1 MSLGNARI
9 RELYEKEYPTLFRIA
24 CASGLGQDFA
34 DDMVQETF
42 RTLLEKRDDPKVAN
56 HENLQGWLIITLR
69 NKIASEMQCRWR
81 HMEQPLEELSA
92 VSEAGYEPAFRDS
105 LPRQLTEDEKD
116 LLCMFY
122 EMQLS
127 HREIGQILGI
137 PEAASRMR
145 LIRARNSYEK
155 WKKLEEKTEKMSLH
169 SAALD
174 KYKSEEVLRCPKL
187 KECLETAGRAL

>member
-9 RELYEKEYPTLFRIA
+9 RGSYEKEYPTLFRIA

-69 NKIASEMQCRWR
+69 NKIASEMQRRWR
-81 HMEQPLEELSA
+81 YMEQPLEELSA

-137 PEAASRMR
+137 SEAASRMR

-174 KYKSEEVLRCPKL
+174 KYKSEEVLRCPRQ

>member
-1 MSLGNARI
+1 
-9 RELYEKEYPTLFRIA
+9 
-24 CASGLGQDFA
+24 
-34 DDMVQETF
+34 
-42 RTLLEKRDDPKVAN
+42 
-56 HENLQGWLIITLR
+56 
-69 NKIASEMQCRWR
+69 
-81 HMEQPLEELSA
+81 MEQPLEELSA

-105 LPRQLTEDEKD
+105 LPRQLTEVEKD

-174 KYKSEEVLRCPKL
+174 KYKSEEVLRCPKQ

>member
-69 NKIASEMQCRWR
+69 NKIASEMQRRWR
-81 HMEQPLEELSA
+81 HMERPLRNCQQYPKQAMSPPSGTHCR
-92 VSEAGYEPAFRDS
+92 VS
-105 LPRQLTEDEKD
+105 
-116 LLCMFY
+116 
-122 EMQLS
+122 
-127 HREIGQILGI
+127 
-137 PEAASRMR
+137 
-145 LIRARNSYEK
+145 
-155 WKKLEEKTEKMSLH
+155 
-169 SAALD
+169 
-174 KYKSEEVLRCPKL
+174 
-187 KECLETAGRAL
+187 